1 MHKAVTP
8 SITLNSSIHLRP
20 LSKQLENGVAI
31 IGRGDQFLELP
42 PEGLEFITWLD
53 EGLSLAE
60 ARDRFEALYKKPF
73 PDVQVM
79 AVMDAFLDCDFIAA
93 VDGQAIAPR
102 CAPLE
107 SQADWIPQEWA
118 QALFSRPVLIAWMV
132 FVVPAFAFLLITPE
146 IWPRR
151 ADFFWSEYNFVV
163 VISNLILWVG
173 GIVPH
178 ELAHFLACRAKG
190 IKATITWTKRLVFFP
205 MSQTIMHDIW
215 AVPRSARF
223 LPIAAGMTV
232 DVFLMSGVLYLFL
245 FHRLGWL
252 VLPVA
257 VAKFLR
263 FYQLTSAVALVA
275 QFWLFSRM
283 DGYFLL
289 SALLGQRN
297 LQSDTYHWMKSK
309 LSKSSEFD
317 PPAGGRKF
325 VYAYAL
331 MSLVWGGLFM
341 GQFLTIQLPNRIQLI
356 WQSVLKVSRGSVRS
370 SVDFADGIAVLTSE
384 VVYWTLLV
392 YAYWRETIL
401 GWWQIQCSDR

>member
-1 MHKAVTP
+1 
-8 SITLNSSIHLRP
+8 
-20 LSKQLENGVAI
+20 
-31 IGRGDQFLELP
+31 
-42 PEGLEFITWLD
+42 
-53 EGLSLAE
+53 
-60 ARDRFEALYKKPF
+60 
-73 PDVQVM
+73 
-79 AVMDAFLDCDFIAA
+79 
-93 VDGQAIAPR
+93 
-102 CAPLE
+102 
-107 SQADWIPQEWA
+107 
-118 QALFSRPVLIAWMV
+118 
-132 FVVPAFAFLLITPE
+132 
-146 IWPRR
+146 
-151 ADFFWSEYNFVV
+151 
-163 VISNLILWVG
+163 
-173 GIVPH
+173 
-178 ELAHFLACRAKG
+178 
-190 IKATITWTKRLVFFP
+190 
-205 MSQTIMHDIW
+205 MHDIW